1 MPYIVQDKILFL
13 SSASKILSS
22 SIDYHV
28 TLVSIAKL
36 VVESVADFCMIDIL
50 NDDKLQR
57 VTVKMYDH
65 KLNDVAQEFYNFPPD
80 PRNKNAIYDAA
91 RISSPIIIKEVTS
104 EWLSN
109 VSKFDEEKL
118 LVKKLGFSSLI
129 FVPLHSRGKIIG
141 VMTIGSVEKGF
152 SYSEDDAIFIQ
163 ELADRAAITVDKAI
177 LFTEA
182 QDAIRTRDEFLS
194 IASHELKT
202 PLTSILLS
210 LQLILRRVK
219 RSSVKIDSNE
229 EIIRAIE
236 IGIEQSKRMSR
247 LINDLINVSLT
258 SSEFFQIYTEPVNL
272 TGLLKD
278 VYTDFELIL
287 KSKKIELKIKEETE
301 NLVGEW
307 DRIRIEQVISNLVS
321 NAIKYGNGKPITISA
336 RKENSWAIIE
346 VSDKGIGIRKD
357 EFNKIFGV
365 FNRSSDVAY
374 GYKGIGVGLFIAKKI
389 VEAHNGELNV
399 SSELGKG
406 SKFTVKL
413 PLKNK

>member
-13 SSASKILSS
+13 STASKILSS
-22 SIDYHV
+22 SIDYNV

-50 NDDKLQR
+50 DDERLQR
-57 VTVKMYDH
+57 VVVKMSDQKKNAIAQKFYD
-65 KLNDVAQEFYNFPPD
+65 FPPD
-80 PRNKNAIYDAA
+80 PRNQNAIYDAA
-91 RISSPIIIKEVTS
+91 KTSSPIIIKKVTNG
-104 EWLSN
+104 WLSN
-109 VSKFDEEKL
+109 VSRFSEEKK
-118 LVKKLGFSSLI
+118 LVKELGFSSLI

-141 VMTIGSVEKGF
+141 VMTIGSMEKGF
-152 SYSEDDAIFIQ
+152 SYSEDDAVFIQ
-163 ELADRAAITVDKAI
+163 ELADRAAITVDKAM
-177 LFTEA
+177 LFAEA
-182 QDAIRTRDEFLS
+182 QEAIRTRDEFLS

-258 SSEFFQIYTEPVNL
+258 SSEFFQIYPEPVNL
-272 TGLLKD
+272 TGLVKD
-278 VYTDFELIL
+278 VFTDFELIL
-287 KSKKIELKIKEETE
+287 KSKKIELIIKEE
-301 NLVGEW
+301 NQNIVGFW
-307 DRIRIEQVISNLVS
+307 DRIRIEQVVSNLVS
-321 NAIKYGNGKPITISA
+321 NAIKYGNGKPITLYT
-336 RKENSWAIIE
+336 RKDKSSVIIE
-346 VSDKGIGIRKD
+346 VSDKGIGIRHD
-357 EFNKIFGV
+357 ELNKIFGV

-389 VEAHNGELNV
+389 VEAHNGEISV
-399 SSELGKG
+399 STRVGKG
-406 SKFTVKL
+406 STFSVKL
-413 PLKNK
+413 PLKVR